1 MDVKMKQKKILFI
14 CTGNAFRAPVAEA
27 LLKKLRP
34 EISVDSAGT
43 SPSLQI
49 SEVAHK
55 RLAEVTAEGFLKSVP
70 EGLDKKQLN
79 EYSLIIAMEP
89 QHKDAVLRK
98 CPDCE
103 DRIVVWN
110 INDPVFFPPEHNVEI
125 FKQIRDKVREL
136 ADSL

>member
-1 MDVKMKQKKILFI
+1 MKSKKILFI
-14 CTGNAFRAPVAEA
+14 CTGNAFRGPVAEA

-34 EISVDSAGT
+34 EISADSAGT
-43 SPSLQI
+43 CPSLQI
-49 SEVAHK
+49 SEAAHK
-55 RLAEVTAEGFLKSVP
+55 RLAGVAAEGYLKEIP
-70 EGLDKKQLN
+70 EGLNNKQLN

-98 CPDCE
+98 CPDCG

-110 INDPVFFPPEHNVEI
+110 ISDPVFFPPGYDVEV
-125 FKQIRDKVREL
+125 FKQIRDKVKEL